1 MPLWIG
7 LVTVVIGLTLL
18 VTSRVQ
24 RDAVPPWLPRLALAV
39 TALGVGT
46 LAATRP
52 GIAWSLSSISFSLVA
67 IVLLV
72 LVIRETLRR

>member
-7 LVTVVIGLTLL
+7 LATLVIGLTLV
-18 VTSRVQ
+18 VTSRLE

-46 LAATRP
+46 LASTRP
-52 GIAWSLSSISFSLVA
+52 GLAWSVSSISFSLVA
-67 IVLLV
+67 IVLLL

>member
-7 LVTVVIGLTLL
+7 LVTLVIGLTLV
-18 VTSRVQ
+18 VTSRLE
-24 RDAVPPWLPRLALAV
+24 RDVVPPWLPRLALAV

-46 LAATRP
+46 LASTRP
-52 GIAWSLSSISFSLVA
+52 GIAWSVSSISFSLVA
-67 IVLLV
+67 IVLLL